1 MEATSTD
8 TGNNTDLIHQFSFDE
23 DETDSIVVAVSK
35 AVSQVTDTPI
45 EEMPPLQETIDCDA
59 LEVVFKSFDVENAPG
74 VGQVQF
80 PFHDCTVRIDTTG
93 TVQVYD
99 EGPRFSPD
107 DSGC

>member
-1 MEATSTD
+1 MEAISTD
-8 TGNNTDLIHQFSFDE
+8 AGNNTDLIHQFSFNE
-23 DETDSIVVAVSK
+23 DETDSIVVTVSK

-45 EEMPPLQETIDCDA
+45 EEMPPLQETVDCDA
-59 LEVVFKSFDVENAPG
+59 LEVLFTSFSIEDDPG

-80 PFHDCTVRIDTTG
+80 PFYDCTIRIDTTG

-99 EGPRFSPD
+99 DGQRFSPD